1 MSKQQQLFIFRYIAF
16 AVAFYLLID
25 LSFFK
30 ELFHIN
36 AIYTDFATYLSHK
49 TALLLHLDVVR
60 EANRLTLDQFTIV
73 VLFGCSGLEALLI
86 FYAGVF
92 AYSASLK
99 LKALWLVLGTLIL
112 VVFNTLRIVFLLL
125 FGVYDREFFD
135 LMHIYVTQSI
145 MLFVAIGLFL
155 FFVIKANESAKE

>member
-1 MSKQQQLFIFRYIAF
+1 MQKSSYIFLLRYGLYAL
-16 AVAFYLLID
+16 ALYLLID
-25 LSFFK
+25 LPYFK

-60 EANRLTLDQFTIV
+60 EANRLTLDHFTV
-73 VLFGCSGLEALLI
+73 VILFGCSGLEALLI

-92 AYSASLK
+92 AYSAPLK
-99 LKALWLVLGTLIL
+99 LKALWLAIGTLIL

-125 FGVYDREFFD
+125 VGVYDREFFD
-135 LMHIYVTQSI
+135 LMHTYVTQSI
-145 MLFVAIGLFL
+145 MLFIAIGLFL